1 MIRIDCPGVSHG
13 SRGGGKMS
21 SSAAGLSTAD
31 WTIIDDDDGA
41 ACSRQEISS
50 RHPGDAGADYTDICA
65 QILGKRL
72 ELWHFSCGHPDG
84 GRMT

>member
-1 MIRIDCPGVSHG
+1 
-13 SRGGGKMS
+13 MS
-21 SSAAGLSTAD
+21 GCATCLSTAD
-31 WTIIDDDDGA
+31 RTIIDDDYRA
-41 ACSRQEISS
+41 ACAREEISG